1 MARKFYKKY
10 LNKKVTVDGMTFD
23 SMHEY
28 KRYLDLKEMED
39 NGLITDLQRQV
50 KFELIPKQVEV
61 IERYHKRTGERL
73 KDKVRTVEQECSYVA
88 DFVYYNQDGEMI
100 VEDAKGLRT
109 SEYVIKRKLMLF
121 LRNIRVH
128 EIKVR

>member
-28 KRYLDLKEMED
+28 KRYLDLKEMEE

-61 IERYHKRTGERL
+61 IERYHKRTGARL

-88 DFVYYNQDGEMI
+88 DFVYYNKDGEMI

-109 SEYVIKRKLMLF
+109 SEYVIKRKLMLY
-121 LRNIRVH
+121 LRNIRIH

>member
-1 MARKFYKKY
+1 M
-10 LNKKVTVDGMTFD
+10 VFD

-28 KRYLDLKEMED
+28 KRYLDLKEMEEK
-39 NGLITDLQRQV
+39 GLITDLQRQV
-50 KFELIPKQVEV
+50 KFELIPKQVEI
-61 IERYHKRTGERL
+61 IERYHKRTGVRI
-73 KDKVRTVEQECSYVA
+73 KDEVRTLEQECSYVA

-109 SEYVIKRKLMLF
+109 PDYVIKRKLMLF
-121 LRNIRVH
+121 LRNIRIH